1 MANLPSPKGRGAPL
15 NLESRRFRL
24 PERQVDGDWLDALVS
39 IDDTPPP
46 LRTTVTIEHPR
57 SILSRNTS
65 PDLPFDQSVNAY
77 RGCDHAYTV
86 AQAQRSEY

>member
-1 MANLPSPKGRGAPL
+1 MSEQPSPPRKGRGAPL
-15 NLESRRFRL
+15 NRESARFGL
-24 PERQVDGDWLDALVS
+24 PVREADGDWLDAIS
-39 IDDTPPP
+39 IIDDGPSP

-77 RGCDHAYTV
+77 SGCDHAYTV
-86 AQAQRSEY
+86 A